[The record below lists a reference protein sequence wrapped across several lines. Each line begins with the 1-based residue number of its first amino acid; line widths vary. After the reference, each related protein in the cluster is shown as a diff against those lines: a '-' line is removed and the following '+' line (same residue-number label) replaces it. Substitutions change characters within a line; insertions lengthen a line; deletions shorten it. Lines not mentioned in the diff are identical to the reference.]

1 MSYIEPEQNQLTDF
15 LKHRNFL
22 VKHKFAFPSLNPDQV
37 MDFDVVSVLWSD
49 GGKLIAKRK
58 KAHWTCIRP
67 QSSLS
72 YLDRTRDVT
81 QLSRRG
87 RNSRSVTE
95 KSARRD
101 GRRRKTPSLLARTL
115 SWGRI
120 IFRPSRAPLCCLDS
134 LLECLSR
141 YFGVFLRIFPIRLF

>member
-72 YLDRTRDVT
+72 YLDRTRVVS

-95 KSARRD
+95 KNARGVMGEEGKPHHSSRARSAEDESSLDRRELL
-101 GRRRKTPSLLARTL
+101 SLL
-115 SWGRI
+115 G
-120 IFRPSRAPLCCLDS
+120 
-134 LLECLSR
+134 CLSR